1 MRTSGTGRE
10 GWMTTVPILMVVLFV
25 AAVLGGPREVL
36 KTVENYLGAIVSW
49 VTQLVAS

>member
-1 MRTSGTGRE
+1 MQTSGTGRE
-10 GWMTTVPILMVVLFV
+10 GWMTTVPILMLVLFV

-36 KTVENYLGAIVSW
+36 KTVEIYLGAVVAW